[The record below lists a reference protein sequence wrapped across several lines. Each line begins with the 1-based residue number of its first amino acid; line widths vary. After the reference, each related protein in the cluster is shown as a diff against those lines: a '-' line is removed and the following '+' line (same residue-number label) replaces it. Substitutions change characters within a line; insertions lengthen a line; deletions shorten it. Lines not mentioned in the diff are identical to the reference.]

1 MKKSEKLKKYQ
12 RQKFENYKKINGLRL
27 RDNEAYIDLKIQ
39 DLNSIKN
46 EFSPDN
52 KIILRQELYDFIER
66 HASYIPLEYPLVL
79 EIHNNT
85 FTSGEK
91 ILLRR
96 LIKNHFSLETVTKE
110 TELNAIKRKTRF
122 FLISGIISFLILF
135 ICYQYNFMPYI
146 DEIVSFIASFNIWE
160 FAELLIFEQDEL
172 HEEYILKKHLS
183 KIRIVY
189 NKT

>member
-110 TELNAIKRKTRF
+110 MELNAIKRKTRF

-135 ICYQYNFMPYI
+135 ICYQYNLMPYI